1 MAIKIPILTE
11 LQDEGLKK
19 AKREFD
25 KFKGAIAGAEGTMG
39 KFKAGGTALFDS
51 LKDNAATFAVAG
63 VSAFATF
70 AAKGVSAFQD
80 LALSSDKFASA
91 TGLAVEEASRLLE
104 VTGDLS
110 IDAGA
115 VEKHI
120 GKMNE
125 VLGKSPDL
133 FKKLGIQVAYA
144 KDGTVD
150 ANETFLNVIDRL
162 HRIKNPTERAAVAA
176 QVLGR
181 GWRSMSE
188 LIQMGADDLRK
199 SLATVSDAKTIS
211 PVEVAKAKKFRDNM
225 NNLKDTVED
234 LSLQIGEVLVPA
246 ISSIVEEANKLKIVP
261 ASTGLFQSMF
271 GTPSQKFQGQ
281 MLMVKSLLEAFGV
294 EFDKQQKQE
303 PLISDEQIRNMKAAA
318 DELDLMN
325 QHTLD
330 VLEYGKLKPFEKLS
344 TSAGNLATQL
354 DNINEAWDR
363 LTGKLDMNVTFD
375 RATTQ
380 LEEMEAAAAKAF
392 ATGADSDI
400 AAYNEAAATFV
411 GTLALIAE
419 GLGKIASREVK
430 IRFEAEG
437 GAAALAL
444 AAWYRSGGELTGLNA
459 SQLIGASGFS
469 FSVPARANGGPVTAG
484 GTYLVGERGPELLT
498 MGARGG
504 YVTPNSAMG
513 ATVNVTVTSA
523 NPDDVVRALQTW
535 VRANGQ
541 MPLATTT
548 GVRF

>member
-1 MAIKIPILTE
+1 MAVSIPIVTE
-11 LQDEGLKK
+11 FINDGIKK
-19 AKREFD
+19 AERAFVDIRKQVSQ
-25 KFKGAIAGAEGTMG
+25 AEGTMG
-39 KFKAGGTALFDS
+39 KFKAASKGVFDAVSENATA
-51 LKDNAATFAVAG
+51 FALAG
-63 VSAFATF
+63 ASAFATF
-70 AAKGVSAFQD
+70 AAKGVTAFQT
-80 LALSSDKFASA
+80 LALQSDKFASA

-162 HRIKNPTERAAVAA
+162 HRIKDPTERAAVAA
-176 QVLGR
+176 QVLGK

-211 PVEVAKAKKFRDNM
+211 PEEVAKAKKFRDNM

-246 ISSIVEEANKLKIVP
+246 IASIVEEANKLQIVP

-281 MLMVKSLLEAFGV
+281 MLMVQSLLQAFGI
-294 EFDKQQKQE
+294 EFDKQQEQE

-330 VLEYGKLKPFEKLS
+330 VLKYGKMKPFEELS

-504 YVTPNSAMG
+504 YVTPNNAMG

-523 NPDDVVRALQTW
+523 DPNQVVAAIQRW
-535 VRANGQ
+535 VRDNGAVP
-541 MPLATTT
+541 MTTT
-548 GVRF
+548 TAIRR

>member
-80 LALSSDKFASA
+80 LALESDKFAGA

-115 VEKHI
+115 VETAI
-120 GKMNE
+120 GKMNQN
-125 VLGKSPDL
+125 LGKSPAL
-133 FKKLGIQVAYA
+133 LEELGVQVEYA
-144 KDGTVD
+144 NDGTVD
-150 ANETFLNVIDRL
+150 ANETFLNTIDRL
-162 HRIKNPTERAAVAA
+162 NKIKDPATRAKVAT
-176 QVLGR
+176 QLLGK
-181 GWRSMSE
+181 GWRDMSQ
-188 LIQMGADDLRK
+188 LINMGADELRA

-211 PVEVAKAKKFRDNM
+211 PAEVEKAKKFRDNM
-225 NNLKDTVED
+225 NNLRDTVED

-246 ISSIVEEANKLKIVP
+246 ISRIVEEANKLQIVP

-271 GTPSQKFQGQ
+271 GTPTDRFIGQ
-281 MLMVKSLLEAFGV
+281 MNMVRGVLGAFGI
-294 EFDKQQKQE
+294 EFDEQQEKE
-303 PLISDEQIRNMKAAA
+303 PLITEEQINNMQMAA

-325 QHTLD
+325 QHTLN
-330 VLEYGKLKPFEKLS
+330 VLKYGKMKPLEKLIVGAQDLS
-344 TSAGNLATQL
+344 TELK
-354 DNINEAWDR
+354 NINEAWDR
-363 LTGKLDMNVTFD
+363 LTGNLNATVEFD
-375 RATTQ
+375 NATAQ
-380 LEEMEAAAAKAF
+380 LVALEEAATKAF
-392 ATGADSDI
+392 KTGADSDI
-400 AAYNEAAATFV
+400 VKYNEAAATFA
-411 GTLALIAE
+411 GTLANIAE
-419 GLGKIASREVK
+419 GLGKIASREIK
-430 IRFEAEG
+430 IRFDAEG
-437 GAAALAL
+437 PAAALAL
-444 AAWYRSGGELTGLNA
+444 AAWYRSGGELSGLSQ

-469 FSVPARANGGPVTAG
+469 FSVPARAAGGPVSAG

-504 YVTPNSAMG
+504 YVTPNGAMG
-513 ATVNVTVTSA
+513 NTVNVTVTSA
-523 NPDDVVRALQTW
+523 DPNEVVRALQTW